1 MKFNDYL
8 RVLRKRW
15 KWLAASMVLGVLAG
29 LALTMTATPLYKAT
43 AEIFVAPNEVNSTGE
58 LASGS
63 SFAQNRVKSYVQLID
78 SELVLGPIAD
88 RFNTTPGALAGK
100 VTATVPTDTVL
111 IDISVTDPSPG
122 YAAEVATA
130 IATSFPKIATGIEP
144 ARADGSA
151 AVAVTVVQEAAVPGV
166 PISPRAM
173 INLGL
178 GLLAGTVVGFLLM
191 AVRELAD
198 TRLKSE
204 RDVVA
209 VTVSPVLGRIP
220 FDSQAKSRPLV
231 VKADPNGS
239 LAEAYRQLRTN
250 LQFAVTAGRG
260 RTVLIT
266 SSVPGEGKSSTA
278 INLAMSL
285 AADGSR
291 VCLVDGDLR
300 RPGVGRYTDL
310 EGGVGLTTVLIG
322 AVDVDSALQPW
333 GPNLQVLM
341 SGELP
346 PNPSELLGSPAMG
359 ELLDELS
366 SRFDIVVI
374 DGAPLLPVTD
384 SAVISRRVAS
394 VVMVVGMGQLKRR
407 ELQRSLSDLETIDA
421 PVVGVVLS
429 KVPTKGPN
437 GSGLKTY
444 GYQAA
449 GALTLDAGTAVT
461 STRPQPTPAGAA
473 TPPSTDSGEP
483 LVGASRHADT

>member
-88 RFNTTPGALAGK
+88 QFHTTPGALAGK

-111 IDISVTDPSPG
+111 IDISVTDPSPEF
-122 YAAEVATA
+122 AANLATA

-151 AVAVTVVQEAAVPGV
+151 AVAVTVVQEAAVPGI

-173 INLGL
+173 FNVGL

-191 AVRELAD
+191 AVRELTD

-220 FDSQAKSRPLV
+220 FDSQAKSRDR
-231 VKADPNGS
+231 K
-239 LAEAYRQLRTN
+239 
-250 LQFAVTAGRG
+250 
-260 RTVLIT
+260 
-266 SSVPGEGKSSTA
+266 
-278 INLAMSL
+278 
-285 AADGSR
+285 
-291 VCLVDGDLR
+291 
-300 RPGVGRYTDL
+300 
-310 EGGVGLTTVLIG
+310 
-322 AVDVDSALQPW
+322 
-333 GPNLQVLM
+333 
-341 SGELP
+341 
-346 PNPSELLGSPAMG
+346 
-359 ELLDELS
+359 
-366 SRFDIVVI
+366 
-374 DGAPLLPVTD
+374 
-384 SAVISRRVAS
+384 S
-394 VVMVVGMGQLKRR
+394 VV
-407 ELQRSLSDLETIDA
+407 
-421 PVVGVVLS
+421 
-429 KVPTKGPN
+429 
-437 GSGLKTY
+437 
-444 GYQAA
+444 
-449 GALTLDAGTAVT
+449 
-461 STRPQPTPAGAA
+461 
-473 TPPSTDSGEP
+473 
-483 LVGASRHADT
+483 